1 MFEVAVSMQIIS
13 LLTCMSNIYIEHAKS
28 IKYADPFHYEGIVGV
43 WDLLWKPCTSSPLN
57 HIIPVDR
64 EDGIRGLVPKYKLGL
79 YVPHNNE
86 SFKALP
92 AATFSCT
99 SCAVR
104 L

>member
-1 MFEVAVSMQIIS
+1 
-13 LLTCMSNIYIEHAKS
+13 MSNIYIEDAKS
-28 IKYADPFHYEGIVGV
+28 NKNVDLDYYEDFVGEC
-43 WDLLWKPCTSSPLN
+43 DLLWKPCKSSPLN

-64 EDGIRGLVPKYKLGL
+64 EDGIRGLVPKYKFGR

-99 SCAVR
+99 S
-104 L
+104 